1 MGVMM
6 AKILIVDDSSTM
18 RESLKL
24 VLLSSGH
31 RVDAAINGIE
41 GLNKYSSSKDYSL
54 IITDINMPEMNGLEF
69 IMNVRKVSRDVP
81 IIVLTTETEKDK
93 IEVAKNYKA
102 SAWIV
107 KPFKPAD
114 LISVVSKVLTNR

>member
-1 MGVMM
+1 M

-18 RESLKL
+18 RESLNL
-24 VLLSSGH
+24 ILSSAGH
-31 RVDAAINGIE
+31 NVDLGTNGLD
-41 GLNKYSSSKDYSL
+41 GLDKFKNNKDYSL
-54 IITDINMPEMNGLEF
+54 IITDINMPEMNGLDL
-69 IMNVRKVSRDVP
+69 IANIRKISQEVP

-93 IEVAKNYKA
+93 IDVAKSYKA

-114 LISVVSKVLTNR
+114 LLTVVTKVINPTK